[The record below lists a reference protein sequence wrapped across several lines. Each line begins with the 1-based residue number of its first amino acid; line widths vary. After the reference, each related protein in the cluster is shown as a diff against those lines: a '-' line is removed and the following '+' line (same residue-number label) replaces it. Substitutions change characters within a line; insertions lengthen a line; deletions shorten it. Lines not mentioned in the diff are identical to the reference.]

1 MSEKHAHT
9 KEARQDHSKASWSH
23 GEIFMQIQ
31 SMVDAPQV
39 CDLRRGKKTCTLS
52 EMFSATQNEGK
63 KGRELNSTFLAKKPT
78 ANLFSATQACWGSPL
93 CHCSNNNM
101 WFGCT
106 APVYSGKRRGAKL
119 ISDSAV

>member
-1 MSEKHAHT
+1 
-9 KEARQDHSKASWSH
+9 
-23 GEIFMQIQ
+23 MQIKP
-31 SMVDAPQV
+31 MVDAPQV
-39 CDLRRGKKTCTLS
+39 CDLRRKKVHTKRDVLS
-52 EMFSATQNEGK
+52 HTERV
-63 KGRELNSTFLAKKPT
+63 RELNSTFLAKKPT